1 MTEQGARMSQSIP
14 LPEDI
19 SQATETALD
28 KSKPQAL
35 PHEGLKPQSEQPGAP
50 PASEEHPLSVG
61 KP

>member
-1 MTEQGARMSQSIP
+1 MSQTIP
-14 LPEDI
+14 LPEDT
-19 SQATETALD
+19 SQAAETALD

-35 PHEGLKPQSEQPGAP
+35 PHDGLKPQSDQAGAP

>member
-1 MTEQGARMSQSIP
+1 MSQSIP
-14 LPEDI
+14 LPEDT

-35 PHEGLKPQSEQPGAP
+35 PHEGLKPQSDQPGAP